1 MMTTTMQPTKSSMTT
16 ITQAFAGVPLAAQA
30 TLDSP
35 IGPLTALATSKGLAG
50 LWFDALEN
58 APGRPKLSRA
68 PSGGWPGEAGLGG
81 RQKHHPG
88 DLDAPLDAKNSH
100 IVAMQRWLDAYWSKQ
115 NPSPRDVTLDL
126 HGTPFQRAV
135 WQALLGIPLGRTKTY
150 GEIASQVAK
159 FGFGAVPRAT
169 GTAVGRN
176 PVSILVPCHR
186 VIGAN
191 GSLTGYAGGLPRKEK
206 LLEHEGVLLT

>member
-1 MMTTTMQPTKSSMTT
+1 MITTTMQPTKSSMTT

-35 IGPLTALATSKGLAG
+35 IGPLTALATSNGLAG
-50 LWFDALEN
+50 LWFDA
-58 APGRPKLSRA
+58 
-68 PSGGWPGEAGLGG
+68 
-81 RQKHHPG
+81 QKHHPG
-88 DLDAPLDAKNSH
+88 DLDAPVNAKNTH
-100 IVAMQRWLDAYWSKQ
+100 IVAIERWLDAYWSNQ
-115 NPSPRDVTLDL
+115 NPSPQDVTLDL

-150 GEIASQVAK
+150 GEIASQV
-159 FGFGAVPRAT
+159 GAVPRAT

-186 VIGAN
+186 VIGAD

-206 LLEHEGVLLT
+206 LLQHEGVLLT

>member
-1 MMTTTMQPTKSSMTT
+1 MMTTMQATKSSTIP

-35 IGPLTALATSKGLAG
+35 LGPLTALATDQGLAG
-50 LWFDALEN
+50 LWFDA
-58 APGRPKLSRA
+58 
-68 PSGGWPGEAGLGG
+68 
-81 RQKHHPG
+81 QKHHPG
-88 DLDAPLDAKNSH
+88 DLDAPTDANNPH
-100 IVAMQRWLDAYWSKQ
+100 IVAMRRWLDAYWSGR

-135 WQALLGIPLGRTKTY
+135 WKALLGISFGHTRTY
-150 GEIASQVAK
+150 GEVAAQV
-159 FGFGAVPRAT
+159 GQGAVPRAT

-176 PVSILVPCHR
+176 PISILVPCHR

-206 LLEHEGVLLT
+206 LLQHEGVLLT

>member
-1 MMTTTMQPTKSSMTT
+1 MMMTTMQQQPTKSSMTT
-16 ITQAFAGVPLAAQA
+16 IMQAFSGVPLAAQA

-50 LWFDALEN
+50 LWFDA
-58 APGRPKLSRA
+58 
-68 PSGGWPGEAGLGG
+68 
-81 RQKHHPG
+81 QKHHPG
-88 DLDAPLDAKNSH
+88 DLDAPIDATNVY
-100 IVAMQRWLDAYWSKQ
+100 IVAMQRWLDAYWAGRD
-115 NPSPRDVTLDL
+115 PAPHDVTLDM
-126 HGTPFQRAV
+126 HGTLFQRAV

-150 GEIASQVAK
+150 GEIAAQV
-159 FGFGAVPRAT
+159 GNGAVPRAT

-191 GSLTGYAGGLPRKEK
+191 GSLTGYAGGLQRKEK
-206 LLEHEGVLLT
+206 LLQHEGILLT

>member
-1 MMTTTMQPTKSSMTT
+1 MLTKTMKPTKSSTAT
-16 ITQAFAGVPLAAQA
+16 IKQAFDGVPLVAQA

-35 IGPLTALATSKGLAG
+35 IGPLTALATARGLAG
-50 LWFDALEN
+50 LWFDA
-58 APGRPKLSRA
+58 
-68 PSGGWPGEAGLGG
+68 
-81 RQKHHPG
+81 QKHHPG
-88 DLDAPLDAKNSH
+88 DLDAPVDASNTH
-100 IVAMQRWLDAYWSKQ
+100 IAAMQRWLDAYWSNQ
-115 NPSPRDVTLDL
+115 NPSARDVTLDL

-150 GEIASQVAK
+150 GEIASQI
-159 FGFGAVPRAT
+159 GNGAVPRDNRGTAPRAV

-191 GSLTGYAGGLPRKEK
+191 GSLTGYAGGLPRKER
-206 LLEHEGVLLT
+206 LLQHEGVLLT